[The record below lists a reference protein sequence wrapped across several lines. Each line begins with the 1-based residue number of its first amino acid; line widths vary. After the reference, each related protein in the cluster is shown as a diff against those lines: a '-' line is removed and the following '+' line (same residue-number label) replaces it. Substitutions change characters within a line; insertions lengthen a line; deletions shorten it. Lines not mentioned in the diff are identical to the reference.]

1 MRDGGKRMKSWQ
13 IFSIR
18 RSKRCVLVI
27 LAVLLLLTV
36 VLSLMVGAV
45 KVTPQ
50 KVVSALL
57 GQNDGSTS
65 ARIVL
70 YTRLPRTCAALLA
83 GMALA
88 VSGMVIQTV
97 LNNPLASP
105 GIIGVNSSA
114 GFAVALVCAIA
125 PQAQKYTPFVAF
137 AGALAGVL
145 LVMILSQSMAA
156 SRITVVLAG
165 VAISNLFSA
174 GIDAVVTFVPDALNG
189 VTDFRIGGF
198 DGVTMEQLQAPAGII
213 FLSLFLL
220 LTLSQ
225 QLDILALGSDTAK
238 SLGLA
243 VQTMQVVFLVLAAA
257 LAGAAVSFS
266 GLLGFIGLIVPHIM
280 RRLVGEE
287 SGILLISS
295 ALGGAFFVAI
305 CDLLARI
312 VAAPFVIPVGIVLA
326 FAGAP
331 FFLWLLF
338 KQRGGRT

>member
-1 MRDGGKRMKSWQ
+1 MSNWQ
-13 IFSIR
+13 TFSIR
-18 RSKRCVLVI
+18 HSKGYILVI
-27 LAVLLLLTV
+27 LGVLVLLAIVMSLTI
-36 VLSLMVGAV
+36 GAV

-50 KVVSALL
+50 EVFYILL
-57 GQNDGSTS
+57 GQDDAST
-65 ARIVL
+65 AAKIVL
-70 YTRLPRTCAALLA
+70 YTRLPRTCAALFA
-83 GMALA
+83 GAALA

-105 GIIGVNSSA
+105 SIIGVNSSA
-114 GFAVALVCAIA
+114 GFAVALICAIA

-145 LVMILSQSMAA
+145 LVMVLSQSMAA

-198 DGVTMEQLQAPAGII
+198 DSVTIAQLKPATYII
-213 FLSLFLL
+213 IISILIL

-225 QLDILALGSDTAK
+225 QLDILALGSDTAR

-243 VQTMQVVFLVLAAA
+243 VGPIQVVFLVLAAA

-287 SGILLISS
+287 SGILLVSS
-295 ALGGAFFVAI
+295 ALGGAFFVVV
-305 CDLLARI
+305 CDLIARV

-326 FAGAP
+326 FAGTP